1 MKTTQLKQLN
11 KKLDELST
19 DIFTIREFKRSA
31 SQHLRDEQ
39 RRTNPDDVARVI
51 KDVTILSGTVS
62 STLMTLDGADHY
74 LDHAISELAVI
85 KNLLKQGGAR
95 ND

>member
-1 MKTTQLKQLN
+1 MNKTQLKQLN

-39 RRTNPDDVARVI
+39 RRTNPDDVSRSI
-51 KDVTILSGTVS
+51 KDTIILSGAVS
-62 STLMTLDGADHY
+62 STIMTLDGVERY
-74 LDHAISELAVI
+74 LEHAISELAVVRD
-85 KNLLKQGGAR
+85 LLDQEANK
-95 ND
+95 